1 MARALERRKQRHVG
15 LTDTDWEKLGMVRDY
30 INKDLDPKTFQPIT
44 ITDLIESYVRV
55 GLINQGIPPP
65 TAKEVVDRD
74 ARKRD
79 ALGSVVRDKG
89 KVQEVGGY
97 HD

>member
-74 ARKRD
+74 AQPGEVGGIPISQRD
-79 ALGSVVRDKG
+79 ALGSVLR
-89 KVQEVGGY
+89 
-97 HD
+97 